1 MYGNGVAIGIVA
13 VIIQA
18 RHKPILQVPIVG
30 RTACTVAVAGPAT
43 IGTVAFRIVTATT
56 RRTASTTSASGLRSK
71 VNFSFQKAT
80 SFHAFHYNFQF
91 EALHGVCFH
100 PSRKAVSEGR
110 APPQEGITLIP
121 HCPPCDAR
129 DVAQKPGKERALG
142 IRISGRRTTSAIST

>member
-110 APPQEGITLIP
+110 SPPSRRDESKLLPNNLRMQFKIFTTPLIGSEEAQEKLWCF
-121 HCPPCDAR
+121 HR
-129 DVAQKPGKERALG
+129 
-142 IRISGRRTTSAIST
+142 